1 MTGNG
6 HPMIASTPA
15 IALAIPSTTTPERDP
30 VLGSTSK
37 SEMRTPRRL

>member
-6 HPMIASTPA
+6 HPMIARTPA